1 MVRDKIDFG
10 KMKVGELFVR
20 QLIPNVLGMVFTA
33 LFIITDGIFVGRGI
47 GSNALA
53 AVNIVAPVSLFMTG
67 VGLMFGMGGA
77 IMASINLARNKS
89 NVANI
94 NISQAVCMSSFLMI
108 LFSLIVC
115 TFPEKASLL
124 LGAPAGILPEAT
136 GYMFFYSLFAVF
148 QSLLCVL
155 PFFVRLNNPNYS
167 MICLVTGTLLNI
179 VLDYIFIFIFGWG
192 LMGAALAT
200 GTGQI
205 VAVVMLVVYLLRP
218 TANITLVKLKMSL
231 KSIRLSL
238 RNIGYM
244 MRLGCP
250 AFFSEITISLMMLA
264 GNFVFAKHLGVSGVA
279 AYSIICYL
287 FPVIFMLYNALVQS
301 AQPIISYNYGRGVH
315 QRSQRA
321 MRMALASA
329 VLVGIFF
336 LFVSQVAGK
345 SVVSLFITDTGNP
358 AWEMAVYG
366 LPLFAIDFIFFGIN
380 IVMAGYYMCVEN
392 IKRAITFTLVRGI
405 LPVICFF
412 VLPLWWG
419 VNGIWLAVPVAEIVT
434 TFLIFIT
441 IIKERYKWKNLSGN
455 SIPASL
461 SQKQI

>member
-1 MVRDKIDFG
+1 
-10 KMKVGELFVR
+10 
-20 QLIPNVLGMVFTA
+20 
-33 LFIITDGIFVGRGI
+33 
-47 GSNALA
+47 
-53 AVNIVAPVSLFMTG
+53 
-67 VGLMFGMGGA
+67 
-77 IMASINLARNKS
+77 
-89 NVANI
+89 
-94 NISQAVCMSSFLMI
+94 
-108 LFSLIVC
+108 
-115 TFPEKASLL
+115 
-124 LGAPAGILPEAT
+124 
-136 GYMFFYSLFAVF
+136 
-148 QSLLCVL
+148 
-155 PFFVRLNNPNYS
+155 

-218 TANITLVKLKMSL
+218 TANITLAKLKMSL

-238 RNIGYM
+238 YNIGYM
-244 MRLGCP
+244 MRLGCS

-264 GNFVFAKHLGVSGVA
+264 GNFVFAKYLGVSGVA

-366 LPLFAIDFIFFGIN
+366 LPLF
-380 IVMAGYYMCVEN
+380 CH
-392 IKRAITFTLVRGI
+392 
-405 LPVICFF
+405 
-412 VLPLWWG
+412 
-419 VNGIWLAVPVAEIVT
+419 
-434 TFLIFIT
+434 
-441 IIKERYKWKNLSGN
+441 
-455 SIPASL
+455 
-461 SQKQI
+461 